1 MISDLNDFLFELS
14 GFYFA
19 LVKEAGR
26 WGFGCS
32 PDSMIFNLDLVVF
45 LWLLFCLVVDVGSLW
60 CRSLYIRPQRFAF
73 YYSFWILLCF
83 FWVFVFLLDIG
94 MSFVLVETNFWV
106 LSLLVCAFSLSKFG
120 FDLAEAFSRFS
131 FFGLAL

>member
-1 MISDLNDFLFELS
+1 MGLRLFSGLNDFQLRPGCFPLAIVLFGGGCWIVVVSVVIYPPSTICFLL
-14 GFYFA
+14 
-19 LVKEAGR
+19 LV
-26 WGFGCS
+26 
-32 PDSMIFNLDLVVF
+32 LDFVV
-45 LWLLFCLVVDVGSLW
+45 
-60 CRSLYIRPQRFAF
+60 
-73 YYSFWILLCF
+73 F

-94 MSFVLVETNFWV
+94 MSFVLVETDFWV